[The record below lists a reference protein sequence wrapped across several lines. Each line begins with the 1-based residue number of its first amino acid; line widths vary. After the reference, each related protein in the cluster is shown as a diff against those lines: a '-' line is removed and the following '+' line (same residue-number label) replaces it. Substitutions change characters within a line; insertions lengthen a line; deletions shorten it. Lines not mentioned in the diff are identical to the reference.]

1 MTTEQIETYEYCK
14 KYLAK
19 LEQYGKDLPFKTQ
32 EFGCG
37 SGRPSIEY
45 DLENIHKAMH
55 NAVFIAMH
63 AAKEKVEK
71 IIKDL

>member
-1 MTTEQIETYEYCK
+1 MTKEQIETYEYCK

-19 LEQYGKDLPFKTQ
+19 LEEYSKKLPFSSQ

-45 DLENIHKAMH
+45 NL
-55 NAVFIAMH
+55 
-63 AAKEKVEK
+63 EKVHQTMHTEVFNAMQKAKDTCNK
-71 IIKDL
+71 IIEKL